1 MVKVRLL
8 LHDTSEVHELKVYDT
23 EELYGVKGR
32 FRVLEFSDDAVQGV
46 LDLNDP
52 ERIVFEYPRAIIH
65 LIDANHSD
73 FEDMFLIG
81 HGIGTIA
88 RHYANRRITAAEV
101 DKRVAELARTF
112 FGSEAESV
120 RIGDGRELLEREAQD
135 TLDVIIVDAFTKEGT
150 PRHLASAEFFMMA
163 ADRLR
168 DQGIMIM
175 NLIGR
180 GTRDPYIRAIHTTLH
195 TVFSYT
201 KAFRLSDRRID
212 IQNII
217 LIGAARPILYQE
229 RHMAGFREATLEQ
242 GYVITDR
249 P

>member
-1 MVKVRLL
+1 MRLL
-8 LHDTSEVHELKVYDT
+8 LHDTSEMHELKVYDT

-32 FRVLEFSDDAVQGV
+32 YRVLEFSDEAVQGV

-65 LIDANHSD
+65 LIDANHTD

-81 HGIGTIA
+81 HGIGTIS
-88 RHYANRRITAAEV
+88 RYYANRRIKAAEV
-101 DKRVAELARTF
+101 DRRVAELARAF

-120 RIGDGRELLEREAQD
+120 WIGDGRELLEREAQD
-135 TLDVIIVDAFTKEGT
+135 TFDVIIVDAFTKEGT
-150 PRHLASAEFFMMA
+150 PRHLASAEFFRMA
-163 ADRLR
+163 AEKLH
-168 DQGIMIM
+168 DQGAIII

-180 GTRDPYIRAIHTTLH
+180 GTRDPYIRAIHTTLN

-201 KAFRLSDRRID
+201 KAFLLSDRRTD

-217 LIGAARPILYQE
+217 LMGAARPILYQE
-229 RHMAGFREATLEQ
+229 RHMAGFREASLDP
-242 GYVITDR
+242 GYVITDS